1 MIRITKD
8 RLILTL
14 TCFSVIILGSI
25 LLSIFSENK
34 CCEEPKLIERVY
46 ETKVLTSDD
55 FNYSSI
61 VNRVDQIEID
71 IKLLKL
77 AMEQE
82 QSTVDFIQS
91 DEEGGSTIKWPPR
104 FKFQLKSPSKV
115 E

>member
-1 MIRITKD
+1 MKEILKD
-8 RLILTL
+8 NLSFLFCSLSI
-14 TCFSVIILGSI
+14 IILGSI
-25 LLSIFSENK
+25 LMSIFSSSKAPEQLVEK
-34 CCEEPKLIERVY
+34 VH
-46 ETKVLTSDD
+46 ETEIYTAEHFD
-55 FNYSSI
+55 YHSI